1 MIYISMEIILQA
13 GYQKYGG
20 GKMKKVIITLLFF
33 LIGNLLLL
41 IDQCNMYRNELL
53 YKIAITIVLFV
64 YVFGYLYLL
73 KKAGID
79 KVSKYNIIFQIL
91 LMISYYIMLNIY
103 TLCFSMEATNTF
115 ISIGG
120 IIAAT
125 LVAILIKYISI
136 KIKYRTKIVYYFLN
150 LFFYML
156 IAISLV
162 ACITNLYI
170 PGIGTFNPI
179 IPQAAH

>member
-1 MIYISMEIILQA
+1 M
-13 GYQKYGG
+13 
-20 GKMKKVIITLLFF
+20 
-33 LIGNLLLL
+33 
-41 IDQCNMYRNELL
+41 
-53 YKIAITIVLFV
+53 
-64 YVFGYLYLL
+64 
-73 KKAGID
+73 D

-91 LMISYYIMLNIY
+91 LMISYFIMLNIC